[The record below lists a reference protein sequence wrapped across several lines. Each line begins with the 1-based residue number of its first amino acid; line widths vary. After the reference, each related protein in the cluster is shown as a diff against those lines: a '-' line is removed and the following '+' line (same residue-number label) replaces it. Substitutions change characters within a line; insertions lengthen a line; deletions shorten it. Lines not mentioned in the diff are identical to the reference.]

1 LGQEVLE
8 VMGLIKRVVLKEV
21 LLFFQQ
27 LLLPAVELV
36 DLINSLIQLQLL
48 SEDQAV
54 LVVEV

>member
-27 LLLPAVELV
+27 LLLPAVEVV

>member
-48 SEDQAV
+48 SEGQAV